1 MQIVGLKTVI
11 SSSLF
16 FSQKVGRKIKD
27 FFFFLMEEGFE
38 RASTQDICSVL
49 PTLKNHLIKAI
60 VIFQFC
66 SVMFIGKALFWNL
79 IIIIKNWASSS
90 FSSEEKGAQSSTI
103 LSPPA
108 SSEIP
113 NAALYGTLQR
123 KLTLSL
129 QGSIFL
135 PNFLSC
141 CAQVPHFVICCY

>member
-1 MQIVGLKTVI
+1 
-11 SSSLF
+11 
-16 FSQKVGRKIKD
+16 
-27 FFFFLMEEGFE
+27 MEEGFE

-66 SVMFIGKALFWNL
+66 SVMFIGEALFWNL

-141 CAQVPHFVICCY
+141 CAQVPYFVICCY